1 MPAGWRDR
9 LARMRRAMSEH
20 KVTTTVFGISLAA
33 IVGLGTFAG
42 VSGSGTASSSTT
54 AGAGSAGSGSGS
66 STSSA
71 QPATGQQAPVFNLA
85 ALNDGA
91 QGNSAAHV
99 SLAAYAGRPVI
110 VNFFASWCVP
120 CRQET
125 PLMAR
130 YYKSEHGAVNVIG
143 VDTND
148 SRTAAMT
155 FTKTYGV
162 SYPVAS
168 DPAATT
174 AGAFGVIALPQTFFL
189 NAQHRIVDRVYGG
202 VTASSLARGVKLM
215 GGG

>member
-1 MPAGWRDR
+1 MG
-9 LARMRRAMSEH
+9 EH

-33 IVGLGTFAG
+33 ILGLGIFAG
-42 VSGSGTASSSTT
+42 VSSPGSGTGSAATSSAS
-54 AGAGSAGSGSGS
+54 GSAGSGG

-71 QPATGQQAPVFNLA
+71 QAAHGQKAPAFDLA
-85 ALNDGA
+85 NLND
-91 QGNSAAHV
+91 AASHV
-99 SLAAYAGRPVI
+99 SLASYAGRPVI

-130 YYKSEHGAVNVIG
+130 FYHSEHGQVTVIG

-148 SRTAAMT
+148 SRASALK
-155 FTKTYGV
+155 FTQNYGV

-174 AGAFGVIALPQTFFL
+174 AGAFGVSALPQTFFL
-189 NAQHRIVDRVYGG
+189 NAQHRIVDRIYGA
-202 VTASSLARGVKLM
+202 VSQASLAQGVKLM
-215 GGG
+215 GS